1 MLKKPPA
8 FLKKYFWDI
17 DFDKLDIEKHRI
29 YVLSRIL
36 DYGDEK
42 TTIWMWNNFKKSEIK
57 NILSNFRG
65 LSQKSANFWALILN
79 LPKEKVICLKRRSS
93 KEPKTIWPY

>member
-1 MLKKPPA
+1 MKKPPT

-17 DFDKLDIEKHRI
+17 DFDKLNIEKRRI

-36 DYGDEK
+36 NYGDEK
-42 TTIWMWNNFKKSEIK
+42 ATTWMWKNFKKSEIK

-79 LPKEKVICLKRRSS
+79 LPKEKVLCLKIRSS